1 MILIIGGAFQG
12 KRQFA
17 ETITGKN
24 AGWCD
29 GRTAQWEEFCQSSYC
44 VHLPAMV
51 DRRMKTERD
60 NFSGESFVS
69 RLLSGG
75 IDKIL
80 IGEEVG
86 SGIVPMDAYQRR
98 WREETGRIYCML
110 AEQAVQV
117 WRVTGGI
124 GQKIK

>member
-29 GRTAQWEEFCQSSYC
+29 GRTAQWEEFCQSAYC

-51 DRRMKTERD
+51 DRRMKTEGD

-124 GQKIK
+124 GQQIK

>member
-1 MILIIGGAFQG
+1 
-12 KRQFA
+12 
-17 ETITGKN
+17 
-24 AGWCD
+24 
-29 GRTAQWEEFCQSSYC
+29 
-44 VHLPAMV
+44 MV
-51 DRRMKTERD
+51 DRRMKTEGD
-60 NFSGESFVS
+60 NFSRESFVS
-69 RLLSGG
+69 QLLSGG

-117 WRVTGGI
+117 WRVTGSI

>member
-12 KRQFA
+12 KRDFA
-17 ETITGKN
+17 ETIIEKKIS
-24 AGWCD
+24 WCD
-29 GRTAQWEEFCQSSYC
+29 GRTAQWEEFCQSPYC

-51 DRRMKTERD
+51 DRRMKTEED
-60 NFSGESFVS
+60 NFSKESFVS
-69 RLLSGG
+69 QLLPGR

-110 AEQAVQV
+110 AEQAEQV
-117 WRVTGGI
+117 WRVIGGI
-124 GQKIK
+124 GQRIK

>member
-1 MILIIGGAFQG
+1 MILIIGGTFQG

-24 AGWCD
+24 ADWCD
-29 GRTAQWEEFCQSSYC
+29 GSTAQWEEFCQSSYC

-51 DRRMKTERD
+51 DRRMKTEGD
-60 NFSGESFVS
+60 NFSRESFVS
-69 RLLSGG
+69 QLLSGG

-117 WRVTGGI
+117 WRVIGGI